1 MPSYYDRLVSDEL
14 ERKRA
19 QLALAAKIAVS
30 YPVTADYADWCLTVA
45 NGDEAKVR
53 QALDLMCS
61 GRAPVCAVTILRMA
75 KRARPEGP
83 FAPPAAVPSKLAS
96 SWWSDATR
104 LADPARLWAARLLWR
119 K

>member
-30 YPVTADYADWCLTVA
+30 YPVTADYVDWCLTVA
-45 NGDEAKVR
+45 DGDEVEVR

-61 GRAPVCAVTILRMA
+61 GRVPICAATILRMA
-75 KRARPEGP
+75 KRARPATP
-83 FAPPAAVPSKLAS
+83 PAPPATVPRELAP

>member
-19 QLALAAKIAVS
+19 RAALAAKIAVN
-30 YPVTADYADWCLTVA
+30 YPVAADYVDWCLTVA
-45 NGDEAKVR
+45 DGDEVKVR

-61 GRAPVCAVTILRMA
+61 GRVPICAATILRMA
-75 KRARPEGP
+75 KRGRPETP
-83 FAPPAAVPSKLAS
+83 PAPLAAVPSKLL
-96 SWWSDATR
+96 SWWSDAAR
-104 LADPARLWAARLLWR
+104 LANPARLWATRLLRR